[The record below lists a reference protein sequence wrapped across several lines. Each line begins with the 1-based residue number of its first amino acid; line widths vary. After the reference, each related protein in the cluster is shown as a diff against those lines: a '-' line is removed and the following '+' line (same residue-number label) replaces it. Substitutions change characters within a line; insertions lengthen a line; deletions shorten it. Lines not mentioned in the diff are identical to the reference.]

1 MNITTSLLARDCAQA
16 IGAKEVNQMPIPFKL
31 DYVIERTRT
40 EVERAVQRRA
50 LRRAL
55 AGVRV
60 SARAAQAA
68 WPRIL
73 EHKWYVSERLGRDVG
88 LHVAAIDYF
97 ENVAP
102 PMRMSR
108 RWSDTLP
115 PRLPMMQPLM
125 KAGW

>member
-1 MNITTSLLARDCAQA
+1 
-16 IGAKEVNQMPIPFKL
+16 MPIPFRL
-31 DYVIERTRT
+31 DYVIEQTR
-40 EVERAVQRRA
+40 VELARAAQRRA

-55 AGVRV
+55 AGMRV
-60 SARAAQAA
+60 SARAAQAV

-102 PMRMSR
+102 PTRTQR
-108 RWSDTLP
+108 RSADTLP
-115 PRLPMMQPLM
+115 PRLPMMQPVM
-125 KAGW
+125 RQGW

>member
-1 MNITTSLLARDCAQA
+1 
-16 IGAKEVNQMPIPFKL
+16 MPIPFKL
-31 DYVIERTRT
+31 DYVIERTRI
-40 EVERAVQRRA
+40 EVERAAQRRA

-60 SARAAQAA
+60 SAREAQAV

-88 LHVAAIDYF
+88 LRVAAVDYF

-102 PMRMSR
+102 PIRVPR
-108 RWSDTLP
+108 RSADVLP
-115 PRLPMMQPLM
+115 PRLPMMMPFM
-125 KAGW
+125 REGW